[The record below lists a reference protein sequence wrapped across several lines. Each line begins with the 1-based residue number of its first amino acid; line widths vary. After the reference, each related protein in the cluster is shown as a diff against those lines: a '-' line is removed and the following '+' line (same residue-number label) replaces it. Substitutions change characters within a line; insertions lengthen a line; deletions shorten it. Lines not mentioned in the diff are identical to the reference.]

1 MDNIPENEIEQKKN
15 NMNRT
20 QNTFLSTGSS
30 RKFKVNSIFHTTS
43 SNKFLPP
50 ISISL
55 SDFDLSPNTSK
66 NLKEC
71 FPLKS
76 DLINNNHD
84 SNNLIQRLSDN
95 KSDMNKKVNELT
107 ELKIRYSKLFQE
119 NKNIKKLL
127 VKVLDCDVDKE
138 FSKKEIIDKL
148 GQCNPS
154 EEEKI
159 KLKQAYDIIRLKLDI
174 NDKKNKIDDINKQIE
189 YYIKNAKIKTINDL
203 EKEYIMK
210 NKHQNKIQQLI
221 EKLEFIVEGDSKYLE
236 EIKKKYSLKKDLNI
250 KLKSEFSEID
260 KKLREAEDRKDELDK
275 IVLDIRERQRKIK
288 DRIKVNKY
296 KSERKE
302 SILFKKIDL
311 DNIENYIKKR
321 ETIFKDIEVRNNN
334 LQILEKEKID
344 LDKIIQELSN
354 KNNELSIK
362 MNNYNKEGP
371 KLIQKSY
378 EPLNNQRTMIDLEEK
393 LKIFRKEYELT
404 QNQHEERQKNLKEEL
419 DELNAK
425 IEENNKII
433 NNNNEENDKLN
444 GDIDELNKK
453 INENDEEI
461 KDKQNKINTVKKEME
476 DFLINE
482 ERNKKEKEE
491 KEKIN
496 EEEKNK
502 NEELK
507 KKEELKKEKQ
517 YKSEI
522 YTLKREIDKYNN
534 DNKYLEMENNNL
546 KKDIEEFD
554 ETINICENID
564 EKIKE
569 AIEEIEKLKS

>member
-1 MDNIPENEIEQKKN
+1 MDNFPENETEQKKN
-15 NMNRT
+15 NMNKT
-20 QNTFLSTGSS
+20 QNTFLSTSSS
-30 RKFKVNSIFHTTS
+30 RKFKVNSLFHATS
-43 SNKFLPP
+43 SYKFLPL
-50 ISISL
+50 ISTSL
-55 SDFDLSPNTSK
+55 SDCDFSSNNSK
-66 NLKEC
+66 NLQAS

-76 DLINNNHD
+76 DLINNYYD
-84 SNNLIQRLSDN
+84 SNNLAQKLSDN
-95 KSDMNKKVNELT
+95 KKDMNRKVNELT
-107 ELKIRYSKLFQE
+107 ELKIRYSKLLAE

-127 VKVLDCDVDKE
+127 VKILDCDVDKE
-138 FSKKEIIDKL
+138 FSKKEIIDKM
-148 GQCNPS
+148 GQCIPS

-159 KLKQAYDIIRLKLDI
+159 KLKEAYDIIKLKLDI
-174 NDKKNKIDDINKQIE
+174 NDKKNKIDDLNKQIE
-189 YYIKNAKIKTINDL
+189 YYMKNAKSKTINDL
-203 EKEYIMK
+203 EKEYIIK

-221 EKLEFIVEGDSKYLE
+221 EKLEIIVENDNNYLE
-236 EIKKKYSLKKDLNI
+236 EIRRKYSLKKDLNI
-250 KLKSEFSEID
+250 KLKSELSEID
-260 KKLREAEDRKDELDK
+260 QKLIEAEDKKDELNN
-275 IVLDIRERQRKIK
+275 IVLNIREKQRKIK

-296 KSERKE
+296 KSEKKE
-302 SILFKKIDL
+302 SITLKKIDL
-311 DNIENYIKKR
+311 ENIENYIKKR
-321 ETIFKDIEVRNNN
+321 EIIFKDIEVRNNN
-334 LQILEKEKID
+334 LKILENQKID

-362 MNNYNKEGP
+362 LDNYNKEGP

-404 QNQHEERQKNLKEEL
+404 QNQHMERQKDLKAEL
-419 DELNAK
+419 DELNIK

-433 NNNNEENDKLN
+433 NNNNEEKDKLN
-444 GDIDELNKK
+444 GERDELNKK
-453 INENDEEI
+453 INENDDEI
-461 KDKQNKINTVKKEME
+461 KDKQNKINVTKKEME
-476 DFLINE
+476 DFLLNE
-482 ERNKKEKEE
+482 EKNRKEEEE

-522 YTLKREIDKYNN
+522 YTLKREIDKYKN
-534 DNKYLEMENNNL
+534 DNKYLEMENNNV

-554 ETINICENID
+554 QTINMCENID